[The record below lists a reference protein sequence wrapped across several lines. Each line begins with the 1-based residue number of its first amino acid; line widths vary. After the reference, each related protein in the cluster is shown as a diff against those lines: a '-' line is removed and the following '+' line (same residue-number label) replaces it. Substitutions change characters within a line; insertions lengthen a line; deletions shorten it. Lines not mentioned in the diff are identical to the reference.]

1 MIKKLNSRSNLTQ
14 RIVAALIGVP
24 VIIFCTFYNQYS
36 FWLLFSTLAIL
47 TQYEFYKLLGLSG
60 NFPLK
65 IYGCFCGLVMTT
77 LVFFVETHQI
87 GFDWYYLLVPLLT
100 LTFFI
105 KLYKKK
111 DARPFENL
119 GYTFL
124 GIIYVSLP
132 FSLLMEVVLDQGDFR
147 PMLALGILIVLWV
160 NDSGAYFSGRA
171 FGKRKLF
178 ERISPKKTW
187 EGFFGGAIFA
197 VIAAFVFYKTTHFLD
212 IYQWII
218 IAIIIVITGTLGD
231 LVESLF
237 KRSIAIKDSGS
248 LIPGH
253 GGFLDRFD
261 GLLLSLPFIVT
272 FLKLYSSLN

>member
-24 VIIFCTFYNQYS
+24 LIIFCTFYNQYS

-160 NDSGAYFSGRA
+160 NDSGRIFREEHLEKENFLSE
-171 FGKRKLF
+171 FHQKKHGKV
-178 ERISPKKTW
+178 S
-187 EGFFGGAIFA
+187 
-197 VIAAFVFYKTTHFLD
+197 
-212 IYQWII
+212 
-218 IAIIIVITGTLGD
+218 LG
-231 LVESLF
+231 EQY
-237 KRSIAIKDSGS
+237 
-248 LIPGH
+248 
-253 GGFLDRFD
+253 
-261 GLLLSLPFIVT
+261 LLLLQRLFFIKPLI
-272 FLKLYSSLN
+272 FLIFISG